1 MKWYPWLRPSF
12 EHLVGNWQAGRGH
25 HAVLIHA
32 LPGMGDDAL
41 IYALSRWRMCQ
52 QPQGQKSCGE
62 CRACQLMQAGT
73 HPDYYLAEPEK
84 GKSTLGIDAIRDIS
98 EKLYDRARLGG
109 AKVVWIKEAAQ
120 LTEAAANALLKTLE
134 EPPENTWFLLG
145 CRVPEQLPATL
156 RSRCFSW
163 HLAPPDTRYAE
174 AWLARETQ
182 AEPSRINAAL
192 RLTGG
197 APAAALELL
206 QPEQWQ
212 QRVALGDKMTA
223 ALTSGDW
230 LSLLPALN
238 HEQAP
243 FRLHWLAAFLM
254 DALKWRHGAQSALVN
269 TDYPVLVAQ
278 LAQRFAPAVIQ
289 AMLDSLFRCRDRLL
303 NVAAVNRELL
313 LTELLLTWERYMRP
327 DAVLPSYH
335 L

>member
-182 AEPSRINAAL
+182 AEPSRM
-192 RLTGG
+192 
-197 APAAALELL
+197 
-206 QPEQWQ
+206 Q
-212 QRVALGDKMTA
+212 
-223 ALTSGDW
+223 
-230 LSLLPALN
+230 
-238 HEQAP
+238 
-243 FRLHWLAAFLM
+243 
-254 DALKWRHGAQSALVN
+254 
-269 TDYPVLVAQ
+269 
-278 LAQRFAPAVIQ
+278 
-289 AMLDSLFRCRDRLL
+289 
-303 NVAAVNRELL
+303 
-313 LTELLLTWERYMRP
+313 
-327 DAVLPSYH
+327 
-335 L
+335 

>member
-12 EHLVGNWQAGRGH
+12 EHLVGNWQSGRGH

-52 QPQGQKSCGE
+52 QPQGQKSCGQ

-84 GKSTLGIDAIRDIS
+84 VKSTLGIDAIRDIS

-145 CRVPEQLPATL
+145 CREPEQLPATL

-163 HLAPPDTRYAE
+163 HLAPPEARYAE

-182 AEPSRINAAL
+182 ADPSRINAAL

-197 APAAALELL
+197 APAAALALL

-212 QRVALGDKMTA
+212 QRVALSEKTA
-223 ALTSGDW
+223 AALSGGDW

-238 HEQAP
+238 HDQAP
-243 FRLHWLAAFLM
+243 FRLHWLASFLM
-254 DALKWRHGAQSALVN
+254 DALKWRHGAYGALVN
-269 TDYPVLVAQ
+269 TDYQVLVAQ
-278 LAQRFAPAVIQ
+278 LAQNFTPVILQ
-289 AMLDSLFRCRDRLL
+289 AMLDSLFRCRERLL

-313 LTELLLTWERYMRP
+313 LTELLLTWEHYMRP
-327 DAVLPSYH
+327 GAALPSYH